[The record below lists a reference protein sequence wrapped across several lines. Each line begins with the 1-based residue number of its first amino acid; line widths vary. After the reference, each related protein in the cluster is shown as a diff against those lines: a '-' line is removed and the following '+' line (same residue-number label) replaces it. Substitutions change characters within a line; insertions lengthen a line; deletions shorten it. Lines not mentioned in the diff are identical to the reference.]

1 MPTEEAERGRRRLL
15 SRCDE
20 RLDRPRGGLTVRD
33 AAAHEREA
41 SVLAL
46 QAPEVGEAMRNRLA
60 AHPRRA
66 QRLDRGRGVVR
77 VGSAAL
83 VPRPSARSTLL
94 PQEIAHGCRRNCATG
109 RAQREHSPD
118 GRVDERADA
127 PVGSRRQPGKHR
139 VGVRAERSQRERPQR
154 DVRGIVGGLG
164 GQVGGGARG
173 GLPCGGEAE
182 HGPRRQFGSRPAARL
197 GEAAV
202 RLLARAQIR
211 GRGDGDRQR
220 DERSLQAHTTS
231 VCRRRP

>member
-1 MPTEEAERGRRRLL
+1 MIGL
-15 SRCDE
+15 
-20 RLDRPRGGLTVRD
+20 PR
-33 AAAHEREA
+33 
-41 SVLAL
+41 
-46 QAPEVGEAMRNRLA
+46 
-60 AHPRRA
+60 HPRRA
-66 QRLDRGRGVVR
+66 QRLDRGRRVVR
-77 VGSAAL
+77 VGRAAL
-83 VPRPSARSTLL
+83 VPRPSARSALL
-94 PQEIAHGCRRNCATG
+94 AAGDSARLPSEPCRPAARSASTPQMVELTSVPMRPSARTVNRESIASAF
-109 RAQREHSPD
+109 
-118 GRVDERADA
+118 A
-127 PVGSRRQPGKHR
+127 PSARSASA
-139 VGVRAERSQRERPQR
+139 AER